1 MSACMGKE
9 GIFIFGAIAAG
20 IAIAGSLF
28 LLYPDM
34 MFQGTSLE
42 SQGGATPSEPVIL
55 DQTNTAGVGSN
66 STNSTANTTMGA
78 PATTAPSY

>member
-1 MSACMGKE
+1 MGKE

-34 MFQGTSLE
+34 MFQGTSLQ
-42 SQGGATPSEPVIL
+42 SQGGVTTEEPVFV
-55 DQTNTAGVGSN
+55 DETGTAGAGSN
-66 STNSTANTTMGA
+66 STNSTANTTTGA
-78 PATTAPSY
+78 PATTTAPPY